1 MGIFGGCRGPEIRV
15 AQIPCLPS
23 FADTTSRVIHH
34 SARSARSNAPQP
46 NVNNSA
52 APKMKSGEEVLRS
65 RHTCRGRIAP
75 GGSRS
80 FVRYPTRIQR
90 SSPAR
95 PAAPVP
101 TSERTKAYEAPG
113 IRSTHDGATMH
124 KRKAKPMKNWKD
136 ITHLAGFDWAKGDH
150 AVVIVNAEG
159 HIVADFEFAHSLEG
173 WESFVQKTSAWPNL
187 AVAIETS
194 QGAAVDQ
201 LLQRQYIV
209 YPVHPV
215 AAQRYRERKAPSG
228 TKTDHL
234 DAWGL
239 ADALRVD
246 GHGWRQLQPMDPIT
260 QQLRLLC
267 RDEVSLIE
275 QRTALV
281 NQLQQA
287 LAEYYPAALQ
297 AFDDWTDGFTW
308 EFVLAF
314 PTPQLLV
321 SAGKRRWEKF
331 LHTHKL
337 WRPQTAEKR
346 LQLFAQANQFK
357 ASEPIVRA
365 KSQLA
370 VSLCK
375 LLCTLRQ
382 QLKLYRKQI
391 EALFREHPD
400 HDLFGSLP
408 GAKQM
413 LAPRLLSA
421 VGGDPERYGSQEV
434 LQCIAGTAPVSYQSG
449 KIDKVHIRWSCDKF
463 LRHTV
468 HLWSDCFRRASAW
481 GQTYYQKKRDEG
493 MSHACALRCLGQ
505 RLLKIVFRMLKERT
519 PYDAELHARNQK
531 KHGSWVIKLINE
543 PAT

>member
-1 MGIFGGCRGPEIRV
+1 MGTPLF
-15 AQIPCLPS
+15 S
-23 FADTTSRVIHH
+23 DTVPKVIHP
-34 SARSARSNAPQP
+34 ATRRALRSSPQES
-46 NVNNSA
+46 VNNFA
-52 APKMKSGEEVLRS
+52 APVMKSSEKDLRS
-65 RHTCRGRIAP
+65 RHSRHGRIAL

-80 FVRYPTRIQR
+80 SVFDPARIEQ
-90 SSPAR
+90 SLPAR

-124 KRKAKPMKNWKD
+124 NRKGNRMKNWKD
-136 ITHLAGFDWAKGDH
+136 LTHYAGFDWAKDH
-150 AVVIVNAEG
+150 HVVVIVDAQG
-159 HIVADFEFAHSLEG
+159 RIVAEFEFAHTLEG
-173 WESFVQKTSAWPNL
+173 WKSFVEKTSTFANL

-201 LLQRQYIV
+201 LLQREYTIFPIN
-209 YPVHPV
+209 PVS
-215 AAQRYRERKAPSG
+215 AKSYRERKAPSG
-228 TKTDHL
+228 TKTDHI
-234 DAWGL
+234 DGWAL
-239 ADALRVD
+239 ADALRTD
-246 GHGWRQLQPMDPIT
+246 GQDWKALQPLDPMT

-287 LAEYYPAALQ
+287 LAEYYPAALE
-297 AFDDWTDGFTW
+297 AFEDWTDAFTW

-314 PTPQLLV
+314 PTPQALV
-321 SAGKRRWEKF
+321 SAGKRHWEKF

-337 WRPQTAEKR
+337 WRPETAQKR
-346 LQLFAQANQFK
+346 LNIFAHADQFQA
-357 ASEPIVRA
+357 SRPIVSA

-375 LLCTLRQ
+375 LLCTLAQ

-391 EALFREHPD
+391 EELFRDHPD

-408 GAKQM
+408 GAKKV
-413 LAPRLLSA
+413 LAPRLLGA
-421 VGGDPERYGSQEV
+421 VGNDPDRYGSQEV

-449 KIDKVHIRWSCDKF
+449 KINKVRVRWSCDKF
-463 LRHTV
+463 MRHTV
-468 HLWSDCFRRASAW
+468 YLWADCFRKASVW
-481 GQTYYQKKRDEG
+481 GQAYYQNKRDQG

-505 RLLKIVFRMLKERT
+505 RLLKILFRMLKNKT
-519 PYDAELHARNQK
+519 PYNAELHARNQQ
-531 KHGSWVIKLINE
+531 KHGSWVLKLVNVHV
-543 PAT
+543 A

>member
-1 MGIFGGCRGPEIRV
+1 M
-15 AQIPCLPS
+15 Q
-23 FADTTSRVIHH
+23 
-34 SARSARSNAPQP
+34 N
-46 NVNNSA
+46 
-52 APKMKSGEEVLRS
+52 
-65 RHTCRGRIAP
+65 
-75 GGSRS
+75 
-80 FVRYPTRIQR
+80 
-90 SSPAR
+90 
-95 PAAPVP
+95 
-101 TSERTKAYEAPG
+101 
-113 IRSTHDGATMH
+113 
-124 KRKAKPMKNWKD
+124 RKANRMKNWKD
-136 ITHLAGFDWAKGDH
+136 LTHYAGFDWAKDH
-150 AVVIVNAEG
+150 HSVVIVDAQG
-159 HIVADFEFAHSLEG
+159 QMVADFEFAHSLEG
-173 WESFVQKTSAWPNL
+173 WQSFVEKTAAWPNL

-201 LLQRQYIV
+201 LLQRQYTV

-215 AAQRYRERKAPSG
+215 AAQSYRERKAPSG

-234 DAWGL
+234 DGWGL

-246 GHGWRQLQPMDPIT
+246 GHGWKPLRPMDPLT

-287 LAEYYPAALQ
+287 LAEYYPAALE
-297 AFDDWTDGFTW
+297 AFDDWTDAFTW

-314 PTPQLLV
+314 PTPDALV
-321 SAGKRRWEKF
+321 TAGKRRWEKF
-331 LHTHKL
+331 LHTHRL
-337 WRPQTAEKR
+337 WRPETAEKR
-346 LQLFAQANQFK
+346 LKLFAQADQFQ

-375 LLCTLRQ
+375 LLGTLGQ

-391 EALFREHPD
+391 EKLFEEHPD

-413 LAPRLLSA
+413 LAPRLLGA
-421 VGGDPERYGSQEV
+421 VGTDPDRYGSQEV

-449 KIDKVHIRWSCDKF
+449 KINKVRIRWSCDKF
-463 LRHTV
+463 MRYTV
-468 HLWSDCFRRASAW
+468 HLWADCFRKASAW
-481 GQTYYQKKRDEG
+481 GQAYYQKKRNDG

-505 RLLKIVFRMLKERT
+505 RLLKILFRMLKDKT
-519 PYDAELHARNQK
+519 PYDAELHARNQQ
-531 KHGSWVIKLINE
+531 KHGSWVLKLE
-543 PAT
+543 TQSAA